1 LCLVAGLCLV
11 GAVFISVYCTNWTWF
26 ARSGSVE
33 GIIGAVLVSRSVL
46 RLSPAERVRIRR
58 MNVVETFT
66 EGELEDQEGDAR
78 AVQIGVLLLVAG
90 TLIWAFGDLLQF
102 VCACA

>member
-1 LCLVAGLCLV
+1 M
-11 GAVFISVYCTNWTWF
+11 YCTNWTWF